1 MYFWRLYSAH
11 ISSFICSADLLCTE
25 QNIRGYTNNVL
36 EVNQLNTGHFY
47 DKIWHSSSW
56 ETSQEIIRN
65 LYGPVK

>member
-36 EVNQLNTGHFY
+36 EVNQLNTVVIFPI
-47 DKIWHSSSW
+47 K
-56 ETSQEIIRN
+56 
-65 LYGPVK
+65 YGIVLPGRPPRKLLGIYMDL